1 MNMARL
7 KKKIIE
13 EIKND
18 PDLFALVAKTMKIR
32 PASLNQTL
40 ERNGNTLNQYSV
52 VKVIAEFLKK
62 NPKDVMEE
70 SKERIS

>member
-1 MNMARL
+1 MARL